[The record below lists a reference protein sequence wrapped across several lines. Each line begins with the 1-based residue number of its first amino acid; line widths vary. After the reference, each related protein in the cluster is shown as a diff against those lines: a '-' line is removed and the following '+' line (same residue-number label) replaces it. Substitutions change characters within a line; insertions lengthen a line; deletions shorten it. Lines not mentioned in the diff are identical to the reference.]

1 MVAGLTVVLGAIG
14 IACVLL
20 AALTPHH
27 IVLGIAVTVPA
38 SYWLVSD
45 RLGAPYKQI
54 GAPAGGGPNSGR
66 SASSTTLGSSAAGLV
81 GVFAFLS
88 FGLLTAAAATG
99 ASKSGLFIA
108 YVVLSVLYALSLFGT
123 TGTVPASAVRGCPR
137 VHQSNPN
144 PPPWARVHQ
153 SSAPRGHACT
163 SPTLNPARALWRP
176 WRPWDLG

>member
-54 GAPAGGGPNSGR
+54 GTPAGFGST
-66 SASSTTLGSSAAGLV
+66 STTLGSSAAGLV
-81 GVFAFLS
+81 GVFAVLS

-99 ASKSGLFIA
+99 ASKSGLFVA

-123 TGTVPASAVRGCPR
+123 TTTASASPVRAPVLCARVPSLR
-137 VHQSNPN
+137 PCVHQS
-144 PPPWARVHQ
+144 
-153 SSAPRGHACT
+153 
-163 SPTLNPARALWRP
+163 L
-176 WRPWDLG
+176 

>member
-54 GAPAGGGPNSGR
+54 GAPAGSGSTSTR

-123 TGTVPASAVRGCPR
+123 TGTVSASPVRVPVQPPAPVPTRVPVR
-137 VHQSNPN
+137 PN
-144 PPPWARVHQ
+144 P
-153 SSAPRGHACT
+153 
-163 SPTLNPARALWRP
+163 NPARALWRP

>member
-54 GAPAGGGPNSGR
+54 GAPAGGGPASGR
-66 SASSTTLGSSAAGLV
+66 SASTTLGSSAAGLV

-123 TGTVPASAVRGCPR
+123 TGTVPASAVR
-137 VHQSNPN
+137 
-144 PPPWARVHQ
+144 
-153 SSAPRGHACT
+153 APVQ
-163 SPTLNPARALWRP
+163 P
-176 WRPWDLG
+176 